1 LAYALAGYAKFRS
14 KNLEPNGVIADLIRQ
29 DAPFYDANISP
40 EAIDGLNK
48 FARLDRSRIPAGI
61 ALWRL

>member
-1 LAYALAGYAKFRS
+1 
-14 KNLEPNGVIADLIRQ
+14 LIRQ

>member
-1 LAYALAGYAKFRS
+1 MRSLAFRS
-14 KNLEPNGVIADLIRQ
+14 KNLENGLIADLIRQ
-29 DAPFYDANISP
+29 VAPFYDANISP
-40 EAIDGLNK
+40 EAIDGLIK